1 MRKDKLEN
9 IHELAC
15 MFALRSE
22 GRVQRDLTVAAI
34 NAFACID
41 ARPPNSLVVL
51 DALSA
56 SGLRALR
63 VALEVPSVRLVI
75 ANDKSSLAF
84 GCLEQNVENHRCAL
98 ECAKVDIECSC
109 CDASEALS
117 TLSAAHRRID
127 VIDIDPFGSPMHAV
141 PAALACIHSGG
152 ILSIAFFDLN
162 VLCGSMRSSDS
173 AAVCFATYAATPLNM
188 RPAHEVAVRMALG
201 TCCRIAA
208 SLGRSIH
215 PLLCA
220 NMQSCIRLILRVT
233 NIDAPLTLSLP
244 SPQSSSGGLPPS
256 SASFQDHN
264 SSPARDCKLSGA
276 PPPSFASIGDA
287 AWLHNSVTNSTP
299 LHSGISNLA
308 LSYIFKC
315 AVCCGWALQ
324 KVGCATASA
333 RTSACE
339 VCGGVGKALLGGPIY
354 DAALADSGFLQEC
367 ARQVA

>member
-1 MRKDKLEN
+1 
-9 IHELAC
+9 
-15 MFALRSE
+15 
-22 GRVQRDLTVAAI
+22 
-34 NAFACID
+34 
-41 ARPPNSLVVL
+41 
-51 DALSA
+51 
-56 SGLRALR
+56 LRA
-63 VALEVPSVRLVI
+63 
-75 ANDKSSLAF
+75 N
-84 GCLEQNVENHRCAL
+84 
-98 ECAKVDIECSC
+98 
-109 CDASEALS
+109 
-117 TLSAAHRRID
+117 HRRID

-244 SPQSSSGGLPPS
+244 APQSLPASPPSSGGLPPS
-256 SASFQDHN
+256 SASFRDRD
-264 SSPARDCKLSGA
+264 SSPVRDCKSSGA
-276 PPPSFASIGDA
+276 PPPSFASVRDA
-287 AWLHNSVTNSTP
+287 AWLH
-299 LHSGISNLA
+299 SGTSDLA
-308 LSYIFKC
+308 LSYILKC

-324 KVGCATASA
+324 KVGCATTSA

-339 VCGGVGKALLGGPIY
+339 VCGGVGTAVLGGPIY
-354 DAALADSGFLQEC
+354 DAALADSEFLQEC